1 MRGGALFAIYKLA
14 IDDVVY
20 RYIPTRIHN
29 SVSGIIYYGVNI
41 APNCTGFYVYNYA
54 MISLCLTCR

>member
-1 MRGGALFAIYKLA
+1 MGEGGSIVCYKLA

-29 SVSGIIYYGVNI
+29 SVSDIIYYGVNI
-41 APNCTGFYVYNYA
+41 APNCTGFYVYNYT
-54 MISLCLTCR
+54 MISLCLICR